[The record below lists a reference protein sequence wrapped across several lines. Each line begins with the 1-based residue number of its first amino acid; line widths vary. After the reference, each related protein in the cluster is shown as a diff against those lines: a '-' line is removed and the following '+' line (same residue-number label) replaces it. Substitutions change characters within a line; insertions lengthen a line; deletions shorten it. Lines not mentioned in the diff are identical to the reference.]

1 MQNLQ
6 NTPSFGKKDNILL
19 SKNNQKLLIDR
30 LFETL
35 YRYHSSENALVY
47 LNNIYNNT
55 IKHPRWKDL
64 PKIAKLAYVFWYA
77 TEQRFYAI
85 TCLFSLE
92 LIEKLKK
99 QRFPEDYLRRKLN
112 SNFKKDLGYI
122 PQYCFII
129 EDLNKN
135 GHLHGII
142 ESNIN
147 LKELRYVLKYTFF
160 GENYRN
166 SSVNNFNVKLEP
178 LHTSEKWLAYILK
191 RNSFEIKLFPIY
203 TSRELTKA
211 ARFRYQILK
220 EERIII

>member
-6 NTPSFGKKDNILL
+6 NTPSFGKKDNTFL

-47 LNNIYNNT
+47 LSNIYNNT

-77 TEQRFYAI
+77 EEHHFWAI
-85 TCLFSLE
+85 TCLFSTE
-92 LIEKLKK
+92 LTSILQKE
-99 QRFPEDYLRRKLN
+99 RFPEDYVRRKLN
-112 SNFKKDLGYI
+112 INFKKYVGYF
-122 PQYCFII
+122 PQYSFIL
-129 EDLNKN
+129 EDIGTNA
-135 GHLHGII
+135 HLHGII
-142 ESNIN
+142 QSDIN
-147 LKELRYVLKYTFF
+147 KKQLKHTLKYTFF

-220 EERIII
+220 EERMII